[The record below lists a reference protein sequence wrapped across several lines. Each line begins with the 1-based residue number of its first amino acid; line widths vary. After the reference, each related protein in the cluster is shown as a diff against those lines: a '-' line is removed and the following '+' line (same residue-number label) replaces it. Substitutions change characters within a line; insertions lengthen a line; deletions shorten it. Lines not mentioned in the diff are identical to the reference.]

1 MQNSSAFHPFPYVSR
16 FFFVAHYEPLML
28 VFLFQNPAL
37 PWSIVTFFHN
47 FLYHS
52 NFECDLPLIDASN
65 PEQLIFIGLT
75 VGLTNVVPFDGVSM
89 MPCLVC
95 FLFFIEAINLNYG
108 RRASWET
115 NSTGEIFALSLI
127 MNAANG
133 LLILNR
139 LLKLLDSSSLTYAFA
154 H

>member
-1 MQNSSAFHPFPYVSR
+1 M
-16 FFFVAHYEPLML
+16 
-28 VFLFQNPAL
+28 
-37 PWSIVTFFHN
+37 
-47 FLYHS
+47 
-52 NFECDLPLIDASN
+52 
-65 PEQLIFIGLT
+65 
-75 VGLTNVVPFDGVSM
+75 
-89 MPCLVC
+89 
-95 FLFFIEAINLNYG
+95 
-108 RRASWET
+108 T